1 MESSETGN
9 LLLFIGLIIFV
20 VGFIIYLSDYL
31 GVINLDFSGIP
42 IFGELQESIFGK

>member
-1 MESSETGN
+1 MESKDKGN
-9 LLLFIGLIIFV
+9 LLLFVFLILFVIGFM
-20 VGFIIYLSDYL
+20 FYLSDYL

>member
-1 MESSETGN
+1 MVSPIAGN

-20 VGFIIYLSDYL
+20 IGFMIYMNDYL

-42 IFGELQESIFGK
+42 IFGGLQENIFGK